1 MGELVR
7 ITQEEEILTSKV
19 KVHKELGEC
28 LLSARRHL
36 MLKQPGRDI
45 PELFQQWQDAVKFME
60 STLKEEKTSDY
71 AMRELMEAAEALGCT
86 ITFEGGAQEDAGGYS
101 ILKHAIREAM
111 TNAIRHAGAN
121 ELTIRTEMQE
131 DILYAVIKDNGRR
144 PIPSISEGSGLS
156 TLRSRIEQVGGNME
170 IRCGDGVEMY
180 IELPRMGDCDDTS
193 INCR

>member
-1 MGELVR
+1 
-7 ITQEEEILTSKV
+7 
-19 KVHKELGEC
+19 
-28 LLSARRHL
+28 

-86 ITFEGGAQEDAGGYS
+86 ITFEGGAQENAGGYP

-121 ELTIRTEMQE
+121 EMTVQMHVQE
-131 DILYAVIKDNGRR
+131 DTLYAVIKNNGSR
-144 PIPSISEGSGLS
+144 PITSISEGSGLS
-156 TLRSRIEQVGGNME
+156 TLRSRIERVGGNME
-170 IRCGDGVEMY
+170 IRCGDGVELH
-180 IELPRMGDCDDTS
+180 IQIPRKGDCDDTS